1 MLDGTLLIA
10 FATTTKEL
18 RTVRALVEWNQPKMD
33 KVPPAQ
39 LPLSPTIK
47 TKHLAVTS
55 WVHDVP
61 GDPMNAPQMESS
73 MVQLSHLEF
82 LAPCGDSNGKMI
94 PATIMVIR
102 SHLPPSTSH
111 FNQDVYT
118 TTDRWEVREKPQNV
132 HSAFEQLS
140 SRRNSVG
147 SQPGVSSIP

>member
-1 MLDGTLLIA
+1 LLIA

-18 RTVRALVEWNQPKMD
+18 RTVRALVEWNQPKID
-33 KVPPAQ
+33 KVLPAQ
-39 LPLSPTIK
+39 LPLNPTIK

-55 WVHDVP
+55 WVHDVL
-61 GDPMNAPQMESS
+61 GDPMNSSQMESS

-82 LAPCGDSNGKMI
+82 LAPCGDSNGKMT

-118 TTDRWEVREKPQNV
+118 ITDRWEIREKPQSI
-132 HSAFEQLS
+132 HPAFEQLS
-140 SRRNSVG
+140 SRRNSIG
-147 SQPGVSSIP
+147 SHPGVSQVSKG